1 MKVYVDGHYVRTLD
15 LKASTTRYRAVAWS
29 WGWTTSGAHT
39 VRLVVV
45 GTKGRP
51 RVEVDAFAVVR

>member
-1 MKVYVDGHYVRTLD
+1 MKTLD

-29 WGWTTSGAHT
+29 WGWTTSGTHT

-45 GTKGRP
+45 GTAGRP
-51 RVEVDAFAVVR
+51 RVEVDAFAIVR